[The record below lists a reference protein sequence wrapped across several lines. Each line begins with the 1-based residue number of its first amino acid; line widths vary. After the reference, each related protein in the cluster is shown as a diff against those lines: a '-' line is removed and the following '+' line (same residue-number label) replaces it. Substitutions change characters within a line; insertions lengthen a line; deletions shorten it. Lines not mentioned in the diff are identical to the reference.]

1 MQIRIPFFA
10 TVATLALGIAVGAPA
25 LHAGIAQQ
33 PLTLTPAVKPNI
45 ALVIDN
51 SGSMD
56 GELLFPTNDGA
67 LWWRTSEGEPGSR
80 SFYGAGRS
88 GTGFN
93 YNDAGE
99 ANATWR
105 KYTYL
110 FPNGTGAGNRVYGDA
125 ENDHYAVPPLPE
137 YAFARSADYNA
148 AYYNPAVAYEPWQD
162 GGGYTFDDADP
173 RAAKSDPLAGAGTLD
188 LAASIDSNA
197 GNWMFRVQTGMRTSA
212 ASNARRNGGATSL
225 AFAYYPA
232 TYYSRSTTARAFRVG
247 GRNYDCASPDP
258 GAYAGY
264 AADPTVALPAGIHA
278 IAPDGACLVRTQIA
292 ANTAEMRNFANWFQY
307 HRKRHLALRAGMGA
321 SFHDIDGARV
331 GMTPINGLVSSLTM
345 WDIDEQRD
353 DLYQAFY
360 GVGGNSGGTPNRP
373 ALKFVG
379 DQFDSNR
386 SIMQEACQRN
396 FALQFTDGFSNP
408 DTGTAVGNADGS
420 SGAPYQDAYA
430 NTIADIAMQYYVR
443 VRSDLPSGQ
452 VPVPAACS
460 NANPPRSM
468 DCNRNPHMNTYGI
481 TLGAQGNLFG
491 NSHNAVADAYAS
503 PPTWANP
510 TAQRNPVQVDDLYH
524 ATVNGRGEMLNAR
537 ATSELA
543 QTLQRALEGILAD
556 SVGASSRTT
565 ASSTR
570 ASAGTQLFQ
579 ARYDARQWTG
589 ELIAHDVLANGGVG
603 SVQWNAASA
612 IPAHAARS
620 VYTRNPANGTMV
632 EFRWSQLPPAV
643 AAMLGTDPDTGAPDA
658 LGQRRVD
665 WLRGSDADHEDRG
678 GSFRERDVALGDIVN
693 SSPRYVGAD
702 NYAYD
707 RLPAGAPGRD
717 GYQAYRFSK
726 VGRPA
731 LLYVGAN
738 DGMLHA
744 FDAATGIERWAYV
757 PTEMLPRLNQLM
769 QPDYRH
775 RYYVDGQPTSGDA
788 YFESDSRW
796 HTMLVVPMGAGGR
809 SVVGLEITDAG
820 ATAPD
825 VAWEFTDPDLGHVIG
840 QPTIQRMANGKW
852 AAIFSSG
859 YGIDRSAK
867 LFVVDVETG
876 ALIRKISTVA
886 AANEAT
892 AAPNGL
898 SAPYPVDLDGDTII
912 DAVFAGDLFGNIWR
926 FDVSGANAANWGVHH
941 RTSGRPAPLITV
953 CASGNVGGPFACPAA
968 ARQPITARPIVGR
981 SPNGSGLSVYF
992 GTGKFYEDGDNSVG
1006 TGPIQSFYR
1015 VEDGNSANSNDDKL
1029 SGRSVLQQQTIVA
1042 EVTKN
1047 GEDYRV
1053 SSANAIASGRRGWY
1067 LDLVKTPPGY
1077 IGERVVADPVLQQ
1090 GRIIFTTL
1098 IPSTDTCT
1106 GGATGWL
1113 MELDASTGGR
1123 IELPVLD
1130 LDDDGTYDADD
1141 MVQVGGDNVAPSG
1154 RKSDVGALAVPTI
1167 LNIPGSPNQRKIMQ
1181 GTSGQLMQQGERD
1194 AIARGRTSWRQFWP

>member
-1 MQIRIPFFA
+1 MQIRFPLLA
-10 TVATLALGIAVGAPA
+10 AVATLAIGLGLGMPA

-45 ALVIDN
+45 ALIIDN

-67 LWWRTSEGEPGSR
+67 LWWNTSTGNAGSR

-88 GTGFN
+88 GAGFN

-99 ANATWR
+99 ANATWK

-148 AYYNPAVAYEPWQD
+148 AYYNPAVVYAPWRD
-162 GGGYTFDDADP
+162 GGGHTFADADP
-173 RAAKSDPLAGAGTLD
+173 RSARSDPLAGAGTID
-188 LAASIDSNA
+188 LAANLASNA
-197 GNWMFRVQTGMRTSA
+197 GNWMFRVQDGMRTNA
-212 ASNARRNGGATSL
+212 GSNARRAGGAVSL

-232 TYYSRSTTARAFRVG
+232 TYYSRSTASAAFRVG
-247 GRNYDCASPDP
+247 GRDYNCASPDP
-258 GAYAGY
+258 AAYTDY
-264 AADPTVALPAGIHA
+264 AANPTVALPGGVHA

-292 ANTAEMRNFANWFQY
+292 AGSAEMRNFANWFQY
-307 HRKRHLALRAGMGA
+307 HRKRHLALRAGMGSA
-321 SFHDIDGARV
+321 FADIDSARI
-331 GMTPINGLVSSLTM
+331 GMTPINGLVPSLTM
-345 WDIDEQRD
+345 WDIDSQRD

-360 GVGGNSGGTPNRP
+360 GVGGNGGGTPNRP
-373 ALKFVG
+373 ALRFVG
-379 DQFDSNR
+379 EQFDSNR
-386 SIMQEACQRN
+386 SIVQQACQRN

-408 DTGTAVGNADGS
+408 DAGTGVGNTDGS
-420 SGAPYQDAYA
+420 SGSPYQDAYA
-430 NTIADIAMQYYVR
+430 NTIADIAMRYYQR

-452 VPVPAACS
+452 VPVPASCS
-460 NANPPRSM
+460 NASPPRHL

-491 NSHNAVADAYAS
+491 NTHNRVADAYTD
-503 PPTWANP
+503 PPAWANP

-524 ATVNGRGEMLNAR
+524 AAVNGRGEMLNAR
-537 ATSELA
+537 STSELA
-543 QTLQRALEGILAD
+543 ATLQQALAGILSD
-556 SVGASSRTT
+556 SIGASSRTT

-589 ELIAHDVLANGGVG
+589 ELIAYDLLANGGVG
-603 SVQWNAASA
+603 SVQWNAANA
-612 IPAHAARS
+612 IPAHAARR
-620 VYTRNPANGTMV
+620 VYTRNPATGSLV
-632 EFRWSQLPPAV
+632 EFRWDQLP
-643 AAMLGTDPDTGAPDA
+643 AALQATLGTDPATGLPDA
-658 LGQRRVD
+658 LGERRVD

-678 GSFRERDVALGDIVN
+678 GVLRERDIALGDIVN

-707 RLPAGAPGRD
+707 RLPAGAPGR
-717 GYQAYRFSK
+717 GTYQAYRFSK

-731 LLYVGAN
+731 TVYVGAN

-757 PTEMLPRLNQLM
+757 PSEMIAGLNQLM
-769 QPDYRH
+769 RPDYRH
-775 RYYVDGQPTSGDA
+775 RYYVDGQPASGDA
-788 YFESDSRW
+788 YFASDNSW

-809 SVVGLEITDAG
+809 SVVGLDITDAS
-820 ATAPD
+820 ATAPS
-825 VAWEFTDPDLGHVIG
+825 VAWEFTDPDLGYVLG
-840 QPTIQRMANGKW
+840 QPTIQRMANGRW

-876 ALIRKISTVA
+876 ALIRKISTLAPA
-886 AANEAT
+886 AEAT
-892 AAPNGL
+892 AAANGL
-898 SAPYPVDLDGDTII
+898 SAPYPADLNGDAIV
-912 DAVFAGDLFGNIWR
+912 DAVYAGDLYGNIWR
-926 FDVSGANAANWGVHH
+926 FDVSSTNATSWRTHH
-941 RTSGRPAPLITV
+941 RNGAQPAPLITV
-953 CASGNVGGPFACPAA
+953 CASGNVTGPFACPAA
-968 ARQPITARPIVGR
+968 QRQPITARPVVGR
-981 SPNGSGLSVYF
+981 SLNGSGLSVYF
-992 GTGKFYEDGDNSVG
+992 GTGKFYEDGDNIVG
-1006 TGPIQSFYR
+1006 TGPVQTFYR
-1015 VEDGNSANSNDDKL
+1015 VEDANSTNSNNDRL
-1029 SGRSVLQQQTIVA
+1029 TGRSVLQQQSIVA
-1042 EVTKN
+1042 EVDKD
-1047 GEDYRV
+1047 GEEYRV
-1053 SSANAIASGRRGWY
+1053 VTANAPATGTRGWY
-1067 LDLVKTPPGY
+1067 LDLITTPPGY
-1077 IGERVVADPVLQQ
+1077 VGERVVADPVLQQ
-1090 GRIIFTTL
+1090 GRVIFTTL
-1098 IPSTDTCT
+1098 IPSTDACT

-1113 MELDASTGGR
+1113 MEVDASTGGR
-1123 IELPVLD
+1123 ITLPVLD
-1130 LDDDGTYDADD
+1130 LDDDGNYDGDD
-1141 MVQVGGDNVAPSG
+1141 MVDLGGNPVAPSG

-1181 GTSGQLMQQGERD
+1181 GSSGQLMQQGERD